1 MEKKFDIPFVGLK
14 QGTHEFR
21 FIVGDSFFDSFPFS
35 LIKKGEIHVELMLD
49 KKETILIGN
58 FFIRGFVELD
68 CCRCNEIVKAPIEDE
83 MINYYKFGTEN
94 EEDENLIVL
103 PPDEYKINIA
113 QQVYELI
120 TVSLPVNPKHKKED
134 CNEEMVTLINKYRN
148 GSTKKENID
157 PRWEKLNKLN

>member
-1 MEKKFDIPFVGLK
+1 VEKSFDIPFVGLK
-14 QGTHEFR
+14 QGTHSFR

-35 LIKKGEIHVELMLD
+35 LIEKGEIHVELMLE

-58 FFIRGFVELD
+58 FFIQGVVELN
-68 CCRCNEIVKAPIEDE
+68 CCRCNEIVKAPIEDK

-103 PPDEYKINIA
+103 SPDEYKINIA

-120 TVSLPVNPKHKKED
+120 TVALPVNPKHNKEE
-134 CNEEMVTLINKYRN
+134 CNEEMVTLINKYQNR
-148 GSTKKENID
+148 STKKNNID